1 MTNLTLHI
9 TEMLAEGF
17 SFKGIR
23 ESFLKEL
30 TSALTRKDADLVSFY
45 CSALDALTNYVLAK
59 AA

>member
-1 MTNLTLHI
+1 MTNFTLHI

-17 SFKGIR
+17 SFSAIR

-30 TSALTRKDADLVSFY
+30 TGAIARNDADLTAFY
-45 CSALDALTNYVLAK
+45 CGALDALTNYVLAK